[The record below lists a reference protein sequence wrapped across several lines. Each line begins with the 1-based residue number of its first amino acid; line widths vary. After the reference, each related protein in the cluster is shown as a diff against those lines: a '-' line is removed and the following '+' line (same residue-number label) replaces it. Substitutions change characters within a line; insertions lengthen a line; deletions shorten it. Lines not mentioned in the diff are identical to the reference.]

1 MALIEE
7 LDKQGQFLFRWR
19 SYLPAVFL
27 FLSFFFLPYYQY
39 PNQNYEHHLYY
50 LLFCLFVS
58 LFGLALRGI
67 VIGYSPENTSGRNTK
82 KQVADSINKTGIYSL
97 IRHPLYL
104 GNFFLHGG
112 IALIPRSSIL
122 LILFFFLHWFY
133 YERIMFTEEQY
144 LRNKFGQ
151 KYISWAAHTPALIP
165 NFQNFKKPE
174 TSFSFKTVI
183 RKEYSSFLGILIIFV
198 LLDILISYCINGFNF
213 ENGHNLFSDF
223 QKSIFLFSIG
233 TYIAL
238 RIIVKKTS
246 WLKLDGR

>member
-7 LDKQGQFLFRWR
+7 LDKQGQILFRWR

-27 FLSFFFLPYYQY
+27 LLSFFFLPGYKY
-39 PNQNYEHHLYY
+39 PNENYESHLYY
-50 LLFCLFVS
+50 LFFCLLMSF
-58 LFGLALRGI
+58 FGLFLRGV

-82 KQVADSINKTGIYSL
+82 KQIADSVNNSGIYS
-97 IRHPLYL
+97 IVRHPLYL

-112 IALIPRSSIL
+112 IALIPRSL
-122 LILFFFLHWFY
+122 LLFVIFFFLHWFY

-151 KYISWAAHTPALIP
+151 KYISWAAKTPALFP
-165 NFQNFKKPE
+165 SFQNFKKPE

-198 LLDILISYCINGFNF
+198 LLDILISYFIKGFNF
-213 ENGHNLFSDF
+213 DLGLNLFSDF
-223 QKSIFLFSIG
+223 QKSILLFSIL
-233 TYIAL
+233 TYISI
-238 RIIVKKTS
+238 RIIVKKTK
-246 WLKLDGR
+246 WLKIEGR